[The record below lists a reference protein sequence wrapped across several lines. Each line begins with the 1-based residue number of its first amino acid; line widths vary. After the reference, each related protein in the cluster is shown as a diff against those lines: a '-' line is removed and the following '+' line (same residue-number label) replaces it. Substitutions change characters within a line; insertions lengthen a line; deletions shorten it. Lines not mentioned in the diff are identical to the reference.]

1 MRKTKKLLA
10 LFLFCFSLFS
20 AQAQDRKVPIL
31 VRDAETLLP
40 LPGVTI
46 ENLSEKD
53 YSFTLEDG
61 SFEVNIPEKAPIQ
74 LRLSYLG
81 YQEQFITL
89 EGNSIP
95 ETIDLLIEENVLDG
109 IVITG
114 YTKQSKARTT
124 GAIGKIE
131 AKALNQVQVSSMDQA
146 LQGQVPGLYVASPSG
161 QPGTPGRVTIRGIGS
176 LQDENTNPLYI
187 LNGVPIS
194 PETFTSLPPEDFED
208 ITVLKDAAA
217 TAQYGSRGANGV
229 IVITSKKG
237 IANSPLRVTY
247 QTQYGFAQANNR
259 KWDMMNTT
267 QRLQFEEMLQDPNL
281 PGWAYSP
288 NNPYKMENGSA
299 ITKTEEDYI
308 RDAQRLNQIRQ
319 TDIDWRKKILR
330 KGTIQSHA
338 LSLTS
343 GNEKTQHYTSFN
355 YQNQEGV
362 LYNSGIERFTI
373 NSNIH
378 HQSKRFKADFFINL
392 AQSNSKES
400 ESDFD
405 VSETNPVASLYFA
418 LPYENPYDEQGHLQP
433 GANRFGTNA
442 LAMYRDVNRKSTAL
456 KGVVSGN
463 FSYALTDELKLTS
476 TLGVDYGKYSNTHII
491 KPDTYFGSLVE
502 EGGQGMYSQG
512 DQTKIS
518 TMSNFGFTYRTQWDQ
533 HEIEAIGLVELNRY
547 KYDYHGFTGFGLI
560 SGLDQTPSGIT
571 PGTPENDFIPKI
583 EGGASENLL
592 VSQVALVRYSY
603 ENKYT
608 LSGSLRRDGSSR
620 VPSANRYQY
629 FYALGGNWNMK
640 YEDFL
645 LDNEVISTARM
656 RISYGLTGNANGFA
670 SDFGYRRLY
679 GPGQYNGQT
688 GLVPTTPGNANYTW
702 EMNRIFD
709 VGIEMGFFK
718 NRLVAE
724 LDFYNRITSDLFID
738 RTLSMTSGFESMP
751 SNLGKIRNRG
761 IEFNL
766 SGDIIRQGDFTW
778 NMGVNFA
785 FNKNKILSLGE
796 EDEIVTEDYSIH
808 QVGKSL
814 GHFYMV
820 RWAGVDT
827 QTGAPQYYDK
837 EGNITDVYDPENA
850 VLVKGSF
857 DPAWKGGVSTSLKY
871 KNLEVSALFSFI
883 KGMYRLNTGEFYRTS
898 ADPNYRIYN
907 QSTSMLDMWQKPGDE
922 SSNPHP
928 SYTRYL
934 TDRELQRADYI
945 KLRNLN
951 VNYKFTN
958 LGRAGK
964 FMKELHVFA
973 QGSNLITWTK
983 WKGQDPE
990 DDNNWYQYE
999 YPLPRTI
1006 TAGLKV
1012 IF

>member
-1 MRKTKKLLA
+1 MRKTKKLLV

-46 ENLSEKD
+46 ENLSDKD

-288 NNPYKMENGSA
+288 KNPYKMENGSA
-299 ITKTEEDYI
+299 IAKTEEDYI

-433 GANRFGTNA
+433 GTNRFGTNA
-442 LAMYRDVNRKSTAL
+442 LAMYRDVNRNSTTL

-476 TLGVDYGKYSNTHII
+476 TLGVDYGKYNNTHII

-518 TMSNFGFTYRTQWDQ
+518 TMSNFGFNYKTQWDQ

-738 RTLSMTSGFESMP
+738 RTLSMTSGFESLP

-951 VNYKFTN
+951 VNYKFTDF
-958 LGRAGK
+958 GRAAK
-964 FMKELHVFA
+964 FIKELHVFA